1 MNAQEKL
8 IRLAMAVLE
17 ELKRMPSYNDEAED
31 RLRAAR
37 NGHHLL
43 PKTATRLRPAPGQ
56 SGPAGSAGRPD
67 A

>member
-8 IRLAMAVLE
+8 IHLAMAVLE
-17 ELKRMPSYNDEAED
+17 ELKRMPSYNDEAER
-31 RLRAAR
+31 RLREAR

-43 PKTATRLRPAPGQ
+43 PKTTTRLRHAPAQ
-56 SGPAGSAGRPD
+56 SGPVGPAGRPD